1 MHSSL
6 HWRLRCIQDSS
17 EDENSPPNTQTAEQ
31 PGKQSK
37 KAVETEDSSSDY
49 DYASCGTA
57 TPPWL
62 SPGHT
67 QRYTR
72 TGQLRAA
79 PAPAQW
85 IPSTAPATPP
95 ASARHAPSP
104 TTSSPILLDTP
115 PRVPLRHTSRQ
126 ATTASVRQVGRQA
139 RRHAAGPYARSRP
152 VIREASRPV
161 DADRSVR
168 TPAEFPQRAHPAPS
182 HADDVFT
189 PASWP
194 CNVVHLREQFN
205 PLATVFPS
213 VPHFGWCDCFSPC
226 RVGSC
231 RNSLMSI
238 YCNINTC
245 PFDGKCGNG
254 LDESAKLCLGRN
266 MRTSVLGVV
275 RISVLARCWGSTSAR
290 WSTSAS
296 PRPIDRA
303 TTAIDS

>member
-1 MHSSL
+1 VVAGAFTVRALPNSCYVKQMVHLMHSSL

-139 RRHAAGPYARSRP
+139 RRHAADPYARSRP

-168 TPAEFPQRAHPAPS
+168 TPAEFPQRAHSRGRRLHAGFLAVQCSPPPGAVQPAGDRLPIG
-182 HADDVFT
+182 A
-189 PASWP
+189 PLR
-194 CNVVHLREQFN
+194 VV
-205 PLATVFPS
+205 
-213 VPHFGWCDCFSPC
+213 
-226 RVGSC
+226 
-231 RNSLMSI
+231 
-238 YCNINTC
+238 
-245 PFDGKCGNG
+245 
-254 LDESAKLCLGRN
+254 
-266 MRTSVLGVV
+266 
-275 RISVLARCWGSTSAR
+275 
-290 WSTSAS
+290 
-296 PRPIDRA
+296 
-303 TTAIDS
+303 